1 MGGSGSA
8 PGLGSDMGGGGMGGD
23 DEGYDS
29 DFGGVASAQYDQSS
43 AYEAEVELYGL
54 IYLYNAPQRGK
65 IGLPEIDPDAAQA
78 GNNQNVPAVAPA
90 GAGG

>member
-8 PGLGSDMGGGGMGGD
+8 PGLGGSDDMGGDG
-23 DEGYDS
+23 EGYGS
-29 DFGGVASAQYDQSS
+29 DFGGVASAQDDQSS
-43 AYEAEVELYGL
+43 SYEAEVELYGL

-65 IGLPEIDPDAAQA
+65 IGLTEVDPAAAQA